1 MGHWRGWLPRP
12 GFLILLLYLTA
23 CTQAT
28 FNRPQGTI
36 GPPHV
41 TSRQSPADTPSLP
54 STSPGRTSA
63 ATSPPPPT
71 NAPLTA
77 THSPQTATST
87 PNPYAPLTI
96 AALAARPYGGGELAI
111 LDTLE
116 ETETYTRYLITYPS
130 DGLTIYGFLSVPH
143 EGSQFPVVIIAH
155 GYIPS
160 DEYEVEAY
168 STRYATALTEAGFMV
183 IHPNLRNYPPSD
195 SGPNPYRIG
204 YAIDL
209 LNLIAI
215 VQAQS
220 QDPLGYLRRADS
232 NHIFLMGH
240 SMGGNAVLRAI
251 TVWPTAVQGAV
262 LYGTMSGDEYRNY
275 RLIRDWHGDAGAV
288 FELSAPAGM
297 LPAISP
303 IYHLERIQTPIA
315 IHHSLDDEI
324 VPPAWSEQLC
334 QKLSDLGKSVECFT
348 YDNTPHTFNGY
359 ADTLF
364 IERMIAFFAG
374 ILAR

>member
-1 MGHWRGWLPRP
+1 MGRWRGWLSRP
-12 GFLILLLYLTA
+12 GFLILLLYLAA
-23 CTQAT
+23 CSQTT
-28 FNRPQGTI
+28 INGPQGTI
-36 GPPHV
+36 DPPRV
-41 TSRQSPADTPSLP
+41 TSSHSPAAAPSQP
-54 STSPGRTSA
+54 PTSTSPPPA
-63 ATSPPPPT
+63 AASPPPPT
-71 NAPLTA
+71 SRPPA
-77 THSPQTATST
+77 TTNSPQATAST
-87 PNPYAPLTI
+87 PDPYPPLTI
-96 AALAARPYGGGELAI
+96 TALAARTYGGGQLAI

-130 DGLTIYGFLSVPH
+130 DGLTIYGFLSVPK
-143 EGSQFPVVIIAH
+143 EGSRFPVVIIAH

-215 VQAQS
+215 VRAQS
-220 QDPLGYLRRADS
+220 QDPLGYLRRAASD
-232 NHIFLMGH
+232 HIFLMGH

-262 LYGTMSGDEYRNY
+262 LYGAMSGDEYRNY
-275 RLIRDWHGDAGAV
+275 RLIRDWHGDEEAL

-303 IYHLERIQTPIA
+303 IYHLERIQTPIS

-334 QKLSDLGKSVECFT
+334 QKLSDLGKSVECFS

-364 IERMIAFFAG
+364 VERMIAFFVRTSAH
-374 ILAR
+374 